1 MVNVSS
7 VRGDGDGWEHCA
19 DGQRRWGRFG
29 AAGLLLRAP
38 GPTGEPLLLLQHRA
52 AWTHHGDCW
61 GLPGGARDS
70 GESAAD
76 TAVREAGEEAGIDPA
91 RIQLIGEHTTHPVSG
106 AWSFTTVLA
115 EAAEPLPTTAN
126 QESAELRWVGEADVA
141 GLDLHPEFAA
151 SWPTLRTRA
160 VTLVVDAA
168 NVVGSVP
175 DGWWRDRAGAAER
188 LLRRLAATLP
198 CTLVLPAGYGWVRRC
213 IVVLEG
219 RASSAPD
226 VPGVDVVRARG
237 SGDDAVV
244 ELARTEPD
252 CVVVTADR
260 GLRARL
266 PADRSAGGSGVPGP
280 PVLGPSAL
288 LTRLPHSD
296 PRLAK
301 GRHGGGTRPGQR
313 S

>member
-1 MVNVSS
+1 
-7 VRGDGDGWEHCA
+7 VRGDGDGWVHCA
-19 DGQRRWGRFG
+19 DGQCRWGRFG

-38 GPTGEPLLLLQHRA
+38 GPAGEPVLLLQHRA

-70 GESAAD
+70 GESAAGA
-76 TAVREAGEEAGIDPA
+76 AVREAGEEAGIDPA
-91 RIQLIGEHTTHPVSG
+91 RIQLIGERTAHPASDT
-106 AWSFTTVLA
+106 WSFTTVLA
-115 EAAEPLPTTAN
+115 EAAEPLPVTAN
-126 QESAELRWVGEADVA
+126 QESTELRWVGEPEVA
-141 GLDLHPEFAA
+141 ALDLHPEFAA
-151 SWPTLRTRA
+151 SWPALRTRV

-188 LLRRLAATLP
+188 LLRRLVATLP
-198 CTLVLPAGYGWVRRC
+198 CTLVLPGGYGWVRRC
-213 IVVLEG
+213 VVVLEG
-219 RASSAPD
+219 RASAAPD
-226 VPGVDVVRARG
+226 VPGVDVVRAPG

-244 ELARTEPD
+244 QLVRTEPD

-266 PADRSAGGSGVPGP
+266 PAGATAPGP
-280 PVLGPSAL
+280 SAPGPSVVGPSAL
-288 LTRLPHSD
+288 LA
-296 PRLAK
+296 RLA
-301 GRHGGGTRPGQR
+301 P

>member
-1 MVNVSS
+1 M
-7 VRGDGDGWEHCA
+7 RGDGDGWVHCA
-19 DGQRRWGRFG
+19 DGQCRWGRFG

-38 GPTGEPLLLLQHRA
+38 GPAGEPVLLLQHRA

-70 GESAAD
+70 GESAAGA
-76 TAVREAGEEAGIDPA
+76 AVREAGEEAGIDPA
-91 RIQLIGEHTTHPVSG
+91 RIQLIGERTAHPASDT
-106 AWSFTTVLA
+106 WSFTTVLA
-115 EAAEPLPTTAN
+115 EAAEPLPVTAN
-126 QESAELRWVGEADVA
+126 QESTELRWVGEPEVA
-141 GLDLHPEFAA
+141 ALDLHPEFAA
-151 SWPTLRTRA
+151 SWPALRTRV

-188 LLRRLAATLP
+188 LLRRLVATLP
-198 CTLVLPAGYGWVRRC
+198 CTLVLPGGYGWVRRC
-213 IVVLEG
+213 VVVLEG
-219 RASSAPD
+219 RASAAPD
-226 VPGVDVVRARG
+226 VPGVDVVRAPG

-244 ELARTEPD
+244 QLVRTEPD

-266 PADRSAGGSGVPGP
+266 PAGATAPGP
-280 PVLGPSAL
+280 SAPGPSVVGPSAL
-288 LTRLPHSD
+288 LA
-296 PRLAK
+296 RLA
-301 GRHGGGTRPGQR
+301 P

>member
-1 MVNVSS
+1 M
-7 VRGDGDGWEHCA
+7 
-19 DGQRRWGRFG
+19 
-29 AAGLLLRAP
+29 
-38 GPTGEPLLLLQHRA
+38 LLLQHRA
-52 AWTHHGDCW
+52 AWTHHGGCW
-61 GLPGGARDS
+61 GLPGGARNS

-91 RIQLIGEHTTHPVSG
+91 RIQLIGERTAHPASDT
-106 AWSFTTVLA
+106 WSFTTVLA
-115 EAAEPLPTTAN
+115 DAAEPLPVTAN
-126 QESAELRWVGEADVA
+126 QESAELRWVGEAEVS

-151 SWPTLRTRA
+151 SWPALRTRA

-188 LLRRLAATLP
+188 LLRRLVATLP
-198 CTLVLPAGYGWVRRC
+198 CTLVLPGGYGWVRRC
-213 IVVLEG
+213 VVVLEG
-219 RASSAPD
+219 RASAAPD
-226 VPGVDVVRARG
+226 VPGVDVVRAPG

-244 ELARTEPD
+244 QLVRTEPD

-266 PADRSAGGSGVPGP
+266 PAGATAPGP
-280 PVLGPSAL
+280 SAPGPSVVGPSAL
-288 LTRLPHSD
+288 LA
-296 PRLAK
+296 RLA
-301 GRHGGGTRPGQR
+301 P

>member
-1 MVNVSS
+1 M
-7 VRGDGDGWEHCA
+7 RGDGDGWVHCA
-19 DGQRRWGRFG
+19 DGQCRWGRFG

-38 GPTGEPLLLLQHRA
+38 GPAGEPVLLLQHRA

-76 TAVREAGEEAGIDPA
+76 AAVREAGEEAGIDPA
-91 RIQLIGEHTTHPVSG
+91 RIQLIGERTAHPASDT
-106 AWSFTTVLA
+106 WSFTTVLA
-115 EAAEPLPTTAN
+115 EAAEPLPVTAN
-126 QESAELRWVGEADVA
+126 QESTELRWVGEPEVA
-141 GLDLHPEFAA
+141 ALDLHPEFAA
-151 SWPTLRTRA
+151 SWPALRTRV

-188 LLRRLAATLP
+188 LLRRLVATLP
-198 CTLVLPAGYGWVRRC
+198 CTLVLPGGYGWVRRC
-213 IVVLEG
+213 VVVLEG
-219 RASSAPD
+219 RASAAPD
-226 VPGVDVVRARG
+226 VPGVDVVRAPG

-244 ELARTEPD
+244 QLARTEPD

-266 PADRSAGGSGVPGP
+266 PAGATAPGP
-280 PVLGPSAL
+280 SAPGPSVVGPSAL
-288 LTRLPHSD
+288 LA
-296 PRLAK
+296 RLA
-301 GRHGGGTRPGQR
+301 P

>member
-1 MVNVSS
+1 MH
-7 VRGDGDGWEHCA
+7 GDGDGWAHCT

-38 GPTGEPLLLLQHRA
+38 DPAGDPVLLLQHRA
-52 AWTHHGDCW
+52 AWTHHGGCW
-61 GLPGGARDS
+61 GLPGGARNS

-91 RIQLIGEHTTHPVSG
+91 RIQLIGERTAHPASDT
-106 AWSFTTVLA
+106 WSFTTVLA
-115 EAAEPLPTTAN
+115 DAAEPLPVTAN
-126 QESAELRWVGEADVA
+126 RESAELRWVGEAEVA

-151 SWPTLRTRA
+151 SWPALRTRA

-188 LLRRLAATLP
+188 LLRRLVATLP
-198 CTLVLPAGYGWVRRC
+198 CTLVLPAGDGWVRRC
-213 IVVLEG
+213 VVVLEG
-219 RASSAPD
+219 RASAAPD
-226 VPGVDVVRARG
+226 VPGVTVVCAPG
-237 SGDDAVV
+237 SGDDTVV
-244 ELARTEPD
+244 QLARAEPD

-266 PADRSAGGSGVPGP
+266 PTGATALGSPVLGSPVPGP
-280 PVLGPSAL
+280 SVPGPSVVGPSTL
-288 LTRLPHSD
+288 LA
-296 PRLAK
+296 RLAS
-301 GRHGGGTRPGQR
+301 P
-313 S
+313 